1 MATTTTSA
9 QFSTIQFKSRFRRR
23 TVTELTPE
31 RKLRALTVRCA
42 VFPDEQRQ
50 SRRLVSISIILFHCL
65 SIPKDALAGSPFDK
79 YVKRKKLEPLE
90 AYVPAIILTEMQIK
104 ELGKTL
110 ETDQPQYAACRSLL
124 RAGPAASL
132 RMNIRAVAQYA
143 NEGGNDQNATN
154 DVDQCLRA
162 LEELDSLLLH
172 ASRNDPG
179 ASVKSMKSNIGI
191 AVNALNSLLQTVPTD
206 VLEKGKAI
214 ADAYNTPEEDY
225 PPENLDPNLKQLE
238 SIL

>member
-1 MATTTTSA
+1 MATTTTNA
-9 QFSTIQFKSRFRRR
+9 QFSTSHLKSRFCLPQ
-23 TVTELTPE
+23 LTPAG
-31 RKLRALTVRCA
+31 RKSRALTVRCA
-42 VFPDEQRQ
+42 VSPLEQRQ
-50 SRRLVSISIILFHCL
+50 SRRLVSISLVLFHCF
-65 SIPKDALAGSPFDK
+65 SIPKDADAVAGSPFDK

-90 AYVPAIILTEMQIK
+90 VYVPAIILTEMQIK

-110 ETDQPQYAACRSLL
+110 EAEQPQYAACRSLL

-143 NEGGNDQNATN
+143 NEVGNDQNASN

-179 ASVKSMKSNIGI
+179 ASVKSMKSNVII
-191 AVNALNSLLQTVPTD
+191 AVNALNSLLQTVPTEI
-206 VLEKGKAI
+206 LQKGKAI

-225 PPENLDPNLKQLE
+225 PQGNLDPNLKQLE

>member
-1 MATTTTSA
+1 M
-9 QFSTIQFKSRFRRR
+9 FPNERR
-23 TVTELTPE
+23 E
-31 RKLRALTVRCA
+31 
-42 VFPDEQRQ
+42 
-50 SRRLVSISIILFHCL
+50 SRRFVSISLVLLHCV
-65 SIPKDALAGSPFDK
+65 SISKDAVAGSPFDK

-110 ETDQPQYAACRSLL
+110 EADQPQYAACRSLL

-132 RMNIRAVAQYA
+132 RMNIRAVAEYA
-143 NEGGNDQNATN
+143 NEVGNDKTASN

-172 ASRNDPG
+172 ASRNQPG
-179 ASVKSMKSNIGI
+179 ASLKSMKSNIGI
-191 AVNALNSLLQTVPTD
+191 AVNAINSLLQTVPTD

-214 ADAYNTPEEDY
+214 ADAYNAPEEDY
-225 PPENLDPNLKQLE
+225 AAENLDPNLKQLE

>member
-1 MATTTTSA
+1 MSTTTTITA
-9 QFSTIQFKSRFRRR
+9 HFSTNHFISRR
-23 TVTELTPE
+23 TVTP
-31 RKLRALTVRCA
+31 LTVKCSAVCPNERC
-42 VFPDEQRQ
+42 QI
-50 SRRLVSISIILFHCL
+50 SRRSISISVILFHFL
-65 SIPKDALAGSPFDK
+65 NIPKDAVAASPFDK
-79 YVKRKKLEPLE
+79 YVKRKRLEPLE

-110 ETDQPQYAACRSLL
+110 EAEQPQYAACRSLL

-143 NEGGNDQNATN
+143 DEVGNDKTASN

-172 ASRNDPG
+172 ASRNEPG
-179 ASVKSMKSNIGI
+179 ASIKSMMSNIGI
-191 AVNALNSLLQTVPTD
+191 AVTALNSLLQTVPTD

-214 ADAYNTPEEDY
+214 ADAYNTPEEDFA
-225 PPENLDPNLKQLE
+225 PQNLNPNLKQLE

>member
-1 MATTTTSA
+1 MTTTTTTA
-9 QFSTIQFKSRFRRR
+9 HFSTNHFNNSKFSRQP
-23 TVTELTPE
+23 LTAE
-31 RKLRALTVRCA
+31 RKLRTLTVRCT
-42 VFPDEQRQ
+42 VFPDGPRQ
-50 SRRLVSISIILFHCL
+50 SRRFVSISAVVLHCL
-65 SIPKDALAGSPFDK
+65 SFTPKDAMAGSPFDK

-90 AYVPAIILTEMQIK
+90 AYVPAIILTELQIK

-110 ETDQPQYAACRSLL
+110 EADQPQYAACRSLL

-143 NEGGNDQNATN
+143 DEVGNNKTASN
-154 DVDQCLRA
+154 NVDQCLRA

-172 ASRNDPG
+172 ASRNEPN
-179 ASVKSMKSNIGI
+179 ASVKTMQSNIGI
-191 AVNALNSLLQTVPTD
+191 AVNAINSLLQTVPTD

-225 PPENLDPNLKQLE
+225 APQNLDPNLKQLE

>member
-1 MATTTTSA
+1 MTTTITTA
-9 QFSTIQFKSRFRRR
+9 QFSTHHLNSNFFRHTVPSLTAARKSR
-23 TVTELTPE
+23 TS
-31 RKLRALTVRCA
+31 TVRCA
-42 VFPDEQRQ
+42 VFPNERRQ
-50 SRRLVSISIILFHCL
+50 SRRSISISVILLHFL
-65 SIPKDALAGSPFDK
+65 SIPKEAVAGSPFDK
-79 YVKRKKLEPLE
+79 YMKRKKLEPLE
-90 AYVPAIILTEMQIK
+90 AYVPAIILTEMQIQ

-110 ETDQPQYAACRSLL
+110 EAEQPQFAACRSLL

-143 NEGGNDQNATN
+143 DEVGNNKVASNE
-154 DVDQCLRA
+154 VDQCLRA

-172 ASRNDPG
+172 ASRNEPG

-191 AVNALNSLLQTVPTD
+191 AVSALDSLLQTVPTD

-214 ADAYNTPEEDY
+214 ADAYNTIDEDY
-225 PPENLDPNLKQLE
+225 APQNVDPNLKQLE